1 MNHSA
6 SIRSGAKFLAAGAF
20 AAFLWS
26 GCGDATSEEDAT
38 SQAADS
44 GIFTSEPDPLEVAIA
59 QVTGENPM
67 QGIVALRELAAAEPP
82 NVEAVLWLGKF
93 SVQSGQLDKARE
105 RFEQVL
111 GLEPGHVE
119 ATWELAILD
128 MESAADYAG
137 ASEAFQYC
145 FETDEAYANGLFFA
159 GRCER
164 ELGNKEVAKGLFEQY
179 LAYAP
184 DTIVS
189 QAVTLFINELNAELV
204 GSND

>member
-6 SIRSGAKFLAAGAF
+6 SIRSGAKYLAAGVF
-20 AAFLWS
+20 SAFLWS
-26 GCGDATSEEDAT
+26 GCGNATSEDAAP
-38 SQAADS
+38 QAADS
-44 GIFTSEPDPLEVAIA
+44 GIFTTEPDPLEVAIA

-67 QGIVALRELAAAEPP
+67 EGIMALRELASAEPP

-111 GLEPGHVE
+111 ELEPGHVE

-128 MESAADYAG
+128 MESATDYVA
-137 ASEAFQYC
+137 ASKAFQYC
-145 FETDEAYANGLFFA
+145 YQTDEAYANGLFFA

-189 QAVTLFINELNAELV
+189 QAVNLFINELNAELV